1 MTPVMISLAV
11 VSTAVLVWAI
21 TGEPVRAPIAAFAGF
36 VCGFSWALVYAM
48 TSIEKA
54 GL

>member
-1 MTPVMISLAV
+1 MIIIAVIATAILA
-11 VSTAVLVWAI
+11 WAL
-21 TGEPVRAPIAAFAGF
+21 TGTPVRAPIAAFAGF

-48 TSIEKA
+48 RAIERA